1 MCCAWWF
8 PHLWLS
14 WTYFGTQPYRV
25 IRNGIEDGR
34 PHKEPHEYMRKCDS
48 KKVGIMGIIQPK
60 MLFSRIRI
68 SQASRLD
75 PCLDSHSWLRV
86 VSLDLYLLCHRLFAT
101 PTKAVGANQARSWD
115 ENSINS
121 ISKISIFGL
130 RLLNGWFCQDCAG
143 MCLTQTV
150 SRISRRA
157 AGKSLSILKKT
168 LGISKV
174 RLPHDQ
180 SAVTSKRMIIFVI
193 RSLMYLGCWPLA
205 LFDWHAQMNF
215 DGVEVNWTPWAY
227 LYRKGRGSQRWCY
240 SFQANSD
247 SDAVLGVSAYGG
259 CPLLIS

>member
-1 MCCAWWF
+1 
-8 PHLWLS
+8 
-14 WTYFGTQPYRV
+14 
-25 IRNGIEDGR
+25 
-34 PHKEPHEYMRKCDS
+34 MRMRDS
-48 KKVGIMGIIQPK
+48 KKVGMMGIIQPK

-68 SQASRLD
+68 WQASGLD
-75 PCLDSHSWLRV
+75 SCLDSHSWLRV
-86 VSLDLYLLCHRLFAT
+86 VSLDLYLMCHRLFAT

-115 ENSINS
+115 GNSING

-157 AGKSLSILKKT
+157 AGKSVSTLKKLRAYQK
-168 LGISKV
+168 LGCHTTGLQWPV
-174 RLPHDQ
+174 REEWY
-180 SAVTSKRMIIFVI
+180 IFLI
-193 RSLMYLGCWPLA
+193 MRSLIYLGCWLLPR
-205 LFDWHAQMNF
+205 FDWRAQMNF

-247 SDAVLGVSAYGG
+247 AVLGV
-259 CPLLIS
+259 